1 MPLYTVTTP
10 DGILSAQ
17 QREPRNPIEKRP
29 LVLKRRN
36 ERRNRSAKYSLVNVS
51 DKTQLVIAPS
61 PSAPRI

>member
-1 MPLYTVTTP
+1 
-10 DGILSAQ
+10 
-17 QREPRNPIEKRP
+17 
-29 LVLKRRN
+29 VLKRRN